1 MFLLEMIRGDG
12 DVLNGYNGLNGLSH
26 CLGCSG
32 YLNGNGVNGDIMNGN
47 GSE

>member
-12 DVLNGYNGLNGLSH
+12 DVLNGYNGLNGLSN

-47 GSE
+47 GSV